1 MDVKERIRRSPPP
14 PTPQAAPAPGHPRG
28 TKGRV
33 AVLPLSV
40 AALVACGVL
49 LLLLSGGS
57 AARRGGQ
64 FLDADPATARPSG
77 DGRGGLH
84 QARPRDGTP
93 ETKLHVRG
101 HRFDRLH
108 PVFGFLLKS
117 LTLYGRRRDI
127 LYGRRHVFIE
137 CLGAMTCPYSFVC
150 FVGEKVFTSY
160 QAFCFLQQFEAI
172 LAYRSLGRDRHCH

>member
-1 MDVKERIRRSPPP
+1 MDIKERIRRSPPP
-14 PTPQAAPAPGHPRG
+14 TPQAAAPAPGHPRG
-28 TKGRV
+28 RKGRV

-64 FLDADPATARPSG
+64 FLDADPATARRPSG

-84 QARPRDGTP
+84 QPRPRDGTP

-108 PVFGFLLKS
+108 PVFGFLLNFRV
-117 LTLYGRRRDI
+117 YN
-127 LYGRRHVFIE
+127 
-137 CLGAMTCPYSFVC
+137 FVWAA
-150 FVGEKVFTSY
+150 T
-160 QAFCFLQQFEAI
+160 
-172 LAYRSLGRDRHCH
+172 

>member
-1 MDVKERIRRSPPP
+1 MDIKERIRRSPPP

-40 AALVACGVL
+40 AAHVACGVL

-64 FLDADPATARPSG
+64 FLDADPATARRPSG

-84 QARPRDGTP
+84 QPRPRDGTSSK
-93 ETKLHVRG
+93 TKLHARG
-101 HRFDRLH
+101 HLFDRLH
-108 PVFGFLLKS
+108 PLFGFLLNS
-117 LTLYGRRRDI
+117 RVYTLYGRRRDI
-127 LYGRRHVFIE
+127 LYGRRHVFNE
-137 CLGAMTCPYSFVC
+137 CLGSMTCPYSAVC
-150 FVGEKVFTSY
+150 FQGEKVFRSY
-160 QAFCFLQQFEAI
+160 KAFPFPTTV
-172 LAYRSLGRDRHCH
+172 